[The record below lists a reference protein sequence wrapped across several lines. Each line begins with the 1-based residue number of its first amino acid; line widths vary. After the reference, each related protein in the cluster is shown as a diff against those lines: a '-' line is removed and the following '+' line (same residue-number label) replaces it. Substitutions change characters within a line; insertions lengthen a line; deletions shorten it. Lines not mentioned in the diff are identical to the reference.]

1 MDAENQQLIR
11 SEVKSYD
18 KSMRMRQLC
27 KTRSQHEQGAR
38 VWATRTLNA
47 PNLYLPGIKPWGYTR
62 PLHLKTKQNSAR
74 YV

>member
-47 PNLYLPGIKPWGYTR
+47 PNLYLPGIKP
-62 PLHLKTKQNSAR
+62 
-74 YV
+74 